1 MRFLNIKQHIDTPKD
16 DYWRYRISQDYPT
29 GKFASTYAYSID
41 PYKHHLSSSHRLSYH
56 TILQNHLQMART
68 KSQAKTPILL
78 ASSVQHRLSD
88 NQSLSL
94 GVSWQNLNHQVGL
107 DGSWQYHTKNGMSL
121 GAGYR
126 HGTVLSGFDGRLN
139 GREMGR
145 QSGEWFLRLSLNAY
159 KPPASLPKLGR
170 YTATHSTNGQA
181 VITLTHDDNAD
192 KSAYEQMFFDVNGR
206 LTPASTLSQDNNKST
221 YLLDLP
227 KGVHKIGLDGRDL
240 PIQYALLAQAVAQIA
255 PRLPTHINWHISQT
269 YGIRG
274 RLALGAGQVELWQ
287 NNGKIT
293 QIQSD
298 TDGYFFFDKLPTGTY
313 TVQASGHQPKQVA
326 VSDDYVVGVVLTSN
340 EEQ

>member
-1 MRFLNIKQHIDTPKD
+1 
-16 DYWRYRISQDYPT
+16 
-29 GKFASTYAYSID
+29 
-41 PYKHHLSSSHRLSYH
+41 
-56 TILQNHLQMART
+56 
-68 KSQAKTPILL
+68 
-78 ASSVQHRLSD
+78 
-88 NQSLSL
+88 
-94 GVSWQNLNHQVGL
+94 
-107 DGSWQYHTKNGMSL
+107 MSL

-126 HGTVLSGFDGRLN
+126 HGTVSNGFDGRLN

-240 PIQYALLAQAVAQIA
+240 PIQYALPAQAVAKIA

-274 RLALGAGQVELWQ
+274 RLSLGRGRWCF
-287 NNGKIT
+287 GKM
-293 QIQSD
+293 SK
-298 TDGYFFFDKLPTGTY
+298 KLPPPKAIQTAIFSLINY
-313 TVQASGHQPKQVA
+313 QQALILCRR
-326 VSDDYVVGVVLTSN
+326 VVISQSRWWYRTIMWWAWC
-340 EEQ
+340 